1 MTAPTIDTS
10 VIQGFPVQVSGHLES
25 PSRWLWLVKWLL
37 AVPHYVVLVFLW
49 IGFWVSAA
57 GAFVVLLFGGAYPR
71 QLFDF
76 NVGVLRWSWR
86 VAFYAYGANGTDRY
100 PPFTLAQVPDYPAE
114 LTVDYP
120 ARQRQGLAVIGWW
133 LAGIPQYVIAG
144 ILAGG
149 GGVLFW
155 PVADGGIGLAGVLV
169 AVACI
174 ILLVRGEYPR
184 SIFDL
189 VLGLDR
195 WVART
200 VAYAAFLTPE
210 YPPFR
215 IDAGER
221 EPRLPTTA
229 DGVQGGAS

>member
-1 MTAPTIDTS
+1 MTAPTIQTS
-10 VIQGFPVQVSGHLES
+10 VIQGFPVELSGHLES

-37 AVPHYVVLVFLW
+37 AIPHYAVLVFLW
-49 IGFWVSAA
+49 IGFWLSAT

-71 QLFDF
+71 GLFDF
-76 NVGVLRWSWR
+76 NAGVLRWSWR
-86 VAFYAYGANGTDRY
+86 VAFYAYGANGTDCY
-100 PPFTLAQVPDYPAE
+100 PPFTLARVPDYPAE
-114 LTVDYP
+114 LTVAYP
-120 ARQRQGLAVIGWW
+120 AWQRRGWSLIGWW
-133 LAGIPQYVIAG
+133 LAGIPQYLLAG
-144 ILAGG
+144 ILVGG
-149 GGVLFW
+149 GGIMFW

-174 ILLVRGEYPR
+174 VLLFRGEYPR

-195 WVART
+195 WVVRT
-200 VAYAAFLTPE
+200 VAYAAFMTPV

-221 EPRLPTTA
+221 EPRPRTIA
-229 DGVQGGAS
+229 DDVQGAAS